1 MGHYK
6 HLTTE
11 ERETA
16 MVLRGQGASIR
27 AIARMLGRSPS
38 TLSRE
43 LRRNSKGSGTYSAA
57 YADKLYRRRRKRCC
71 RPCILSDQAVSAYI
85 MNRIQV
91 EKWSP
96 EQIAAHSKL
105 AGNPV
110 SFSYAT
116 IYRAIHRRLL
126 PASIKKHMRLMWH
139 YKRRKKKEDKRSEM
153 QGIRKISERPES
165 VNRREIV
172 GHWEGDTILGQRKTG
187 AIGTFVERKTGY
199 LIAFLLNGGSSKE
212 YLEKATAAFSA
223 LPPEAKQ
230 TLTVD
235 RGKEFTLHREIEEQ
249 LGCTLY
255 FCDPYRPWQKGCVEN
270 ANFLLR
276 QFFPKKTSFAS
287 ITPEELQ
294 RVVDLINNRPRRR
307 LGWSSPA
314 QSFSS
319 SLLHLD

>member
-6 HLTTE
+6 HLSTE

-16 MVLRGQGASIR
+16 MVLQCQGASIR

-43 LRRNSKGSGTYSAA
+43 LRRNSKTSGAYSAA

-71 RPCILSDQAVSAYI
+71 RPCILSDQAISAYI
-85 MNRIQV
+85 MARIRE

-105 AGNPV
+105 TGSPV

-139 YKRRKKKEDKRSEM
+139 YKRRKKKDKRSEM

-165 VNRREIV
+165 VDRRETV

-212 YLEKATAAFSA
+212 YLEKASVAFAS
-223 LPPEAKQ
+223 LPSEAKQ

-249 LGCTLY
+249 LGFTLY

-294 RVVDLINNRPRRR
+294 RVVDLINNRPRKR
-307 LGWSSPA
+307 LAWSSPA
-314 QSFSS
+314 QVFSS

>member
-1 MGHYK
+1 MSHYK

-16 MVLRGQGASIR
+16 MVLRAQGASMR

-43 LRRNSKGSGTYSAA
+43 LRRNSKASGTYSAA
-57 YADKLYRRRRKRCC
+57 YADKLYRRRRKRCR
-71 RPCILSDQAVSAYI
+71 RPCILSDQTVSAYI
-85 MNRIQV
+85 MARIR
-91 EKWSP
+91 EDKWSP
-96 EQIAAHSKL
+96 EQIAAYSKL
-105 AGNPV
+105 EGYPV

-126 PASIKKHMRLMWH
+126 PASLKKHMRLMWH
-139 YKRRKKKEDKRSEM
+139 YKRRKKKKDKRSEM

-165 VNRREIV
+165 VNRRDCV
-172 GHWEGDTILGQRKTG
+172 GHWEGDTILGKRGTG

-199 LIAFLLNGGSSKE
+199 LIAFLLNSGSSKE
-212 YLEKATAAFSA
+212 YLEKAAAAFSA

-235 RGKEFTLHREIEEQ
+235 RGKEFTLHREMEEQ
-249 LGCTLY
+249 IGFTVY

-270 ANFLLR
+270 ANLLLR

-294 RVVDLINNRPRRR
+294 RVVDLINRRPRKR
-307 LGWSSPA
+307 LGWSSPSQA
-314 QSFSS
+314 FSS
-319 SLLHLD
+319 LLLHLD